1 LLDTIAR
8 LDNLNAVG
16 LYSHF
21 ASAESDAT
29 FSRRQRSQFNRL
41 VTQLTAAG
49 HNFHHVHMNNSAGLL
64 HEPDSIYNLARPGLL
79 VYGVLPHGRR
89 RVTSAMKRNLRPALS
104 WSCRVSLVKDIA
116 KGTPLS
122 YGRSFIAPRRM
133 RVATLTA
140 GYGDG
145 YLCSVAGNAKV
156 LIGGKLCPVLGR
168 ITMDQML
175 VDVSKIKSAKP
186 GDEAVLIGRQGKQ
199 EITAHQLAD
208 WAGTLPLEVL
218 TAIAYRVPRV
228 YRGGQAA

>member
-1 LLDTIAR
+1 
-8 LDNLNAVG
+8 
-16 LYSHF
+16 
-21 ASAESDAT
+21 
-29 FSRRQRSQFNRL
+29 
-41 VTQLTAAG
+41 
-49 HNFHHVHMNNSAGLL
+49 M
-64 HEPDSIYNLARPGLL
+64 
-79 VYGVLPHGRR
+79 
-89 RVTSAMKRNLRPALS
+89 
-104 WSCRVSLVKDIA
+104 
-116 KGTPLS
+116 
-122 YGRSFIAPRRM
+122 
-133 RVATLTA
+133 ATLTA

-145 YLCSVAGNAKV
+145 YLCSGAGQAKM

-208 WAGTLPLEVL
+208 WAVTLPLEVL